1 MIKIH
6 FKKIRN
12 LFLIVVTLAVMPLN
26 VKSKIL
32 SNLKEENLI
41 QTQELLNTRYTCN
54 ANIFKN

>member
-1 MIKIH
+1 
-6 FKKIRN
+6 
-12 LFLIVVTLAVMPLN
+12 MPLN